1 MHFCAYQVRLEGG
14 WALTTDGREGKKKGG
29 KARAEMKVVQA
40 ERVPRV
46 VSKREQRLLKRNA
59 ARRAS
64 HAGASS
70 AEALPR
76 IAEDAAK
83 PQQEITHL
91 VCFILLVSLFILVWA
106 KQHETIS

>member
-1 MHFCAYQVRLEGG
+1 ME
-14 WALTTDGREGKKKGG
+14 
-29 KARAEMKVVQA
+29 VVKA

-59 ARRAS
+59 ARCAS
-64 HAGASS
+64 HAGAAS

-76 IAEDAAK
+76 IAEDAAE
-83 PQQEITHL
+83 PQQEMKHV

-106 KQHETIS
+106 KQQEKI